1 MALTLPDPRQIE
13 SLKDRALRGKDL
25 LFLRQ
30 WTGLSIADCCYLLG
44 MPVVRW
50 HYYQKHPDRLI
61 DDAGVAL
68 LARALLTHPEAHF
81 LPRFPEF
88 AEVEPAFRHAL
99 RQCARSLPEPDT
111 ALGLLLGRDR
121 SSVARWR
128 RGTGQRPTPPPVRR
142 LLLVLHAVLADHG
155 VPGFESLVERA
166 ALEAAARGFD
176 LDSPAMVTW
185 TRRAPYRPRA
195 GSARRGRPPNSPP
208 PAPAAEPAAAPEPLE
223 ARTPPPGVGR
233 QRSRGRPRQRPPDA
247 TGPRG

>member
-99 RQCARSLPEPDT
+99 RQCARALPEPDT
-111 ALGLLLGRDR
+111 ALMCKI
-121 SSVARWR
+121 VQKIA
-128 RGTGQRPTPPPVRR
+128 
-142 LLLVLHAVLADHG
+142 
-155 VPGFESLVERA
+155 
-166 ALEAAARGFD
+166 
-176 LDSPAMVTW
+176 
-185 TRRAPYRPRA
+185 
-195 GSARRGRPPNSPP
+195 
-208 PAPAAEPAAAPEPLE
+208 
-223 ARTPPPGVGR
+223 VGR
-233 QRSRGRPRQRPPDA
+233 QGEVTLILRNGKNIEDGGMRHEPVSRS
-247 TGPRG
+247 TWH

>member
-1 MALTLPDPRQIE
+1 MALTLPDPHQME
-13 SLKDRALRGKDL
+13 SLKNRALRGKDL

-50 HYYQKHPDRLI
+50 HYYQKHPDHLI

-68 LARALLTHPEAHF
+68 LVRALLTHPEAHF

-88 AEVEPAFRHAL
+88 AEVEPAFRRAL
-99 RQCARSLPEPDT
+99 RQSARPLPDPDT

-128 RGTGQRPTPPPVRR
+128 RGDGQRPTPPPVRR
-142 LLLVLHAVLADHG
+142 LLLVLHTVLADHG
-155 VPGFESLVERA
+155 APGFESLVERA

-176 LDSPAMVTW
+176 LDSPAMISW
-185 TRRAPYRPRA
+185 TRRAPYRRL
-195 GSARRGRPPNSPP
+195 RDRPPESPP
-208 PAPAAEPAAAPEPLE
+208 PTDAEPTNAPEPLE
-223 ARTPPPGVGR
+223 AGTPPPDVEL
-233 QRSRGRPRQRPPDA
+233 QRPRGRPRKRPPDA
-247 TGPRG
+247 SPRG

>member
-1 MALTLPDPRQIE
+1 MALTLPDPGQIA
-13 SLKDRALRGKDL
+13 SLKDRALRGRDL

-44 MPVVRW
+44 MPAVRW
-50 HYYQKHPDRLI
+50 HHYQKHPDGLI

-68 LARALLTHPEAHF
+68 LVRALLTHPEAHF

-88 AEVEPAFRHAL
+88 AEVEPAWRRAL
-99 RQCARSLPEPDT
+99 RQSARPLPDPDT
-111 ALGLLLGRDR
+111 ALGLVLGRDR

-128 RGTGQRPTPPPVRR
+128 RGTGARKTPPPVRR

-185 TRRAPYRPRA
+185 MRRAPYR
-195 GSARRGRPPNSPP
+195 SRRGRPPESPP
-208 PAPAAEPAAAPEPLE
+208 PDAAPEPRE
-223 ARTPPPGVGR
+223 AQPPAAGGGPK
-233 QRSRGRPRQRPPDA
+233 RSRGRPRQRPPEA
-247 TGPRG
+247 TEPHG

>member
-1 MALTLPDPRQIE
+1 MALTLPDPSQIE

-50 HYYQKHPDRLI
+50 HHYQKHPDRLI

-88 AEVEPAFRHAL
+88 AEVEPALRRAL
-99 RQCARSLPEPDT
+99 RQSARPLPDPDT

-121 SSVARWR
+121 SSVGRWR
-128 RGTGQRPTPPPVRR
+128 RGTGLRPTPPPVRR

-176 LDSPAMVTW
+176 LDSPAMITW
-185 TRRAPYRPRA
+185 TRRAPYR
-195 GSARRGRPPNSPP
+195 RRRSHPPES
-208 PAPAAEPAAAPEPLE
+208 PAPDAEPAAASEPLE
-223 ARTPPPGVGR
+223 ARPPPPGGGPKR
-233 QRSRGRPRQRPPDA
+233 RRGRPRARPPDA
-247 TGPRG
+247 TGPRS

>member
-88 AEVEPAFRHAL
+88 AEVEPALRRAL
-99 RQCARSLPEPDT
+99 RQSARPLPEPDT
-111 ALGLLLGRDR
+111 VLGLLLGRDR
-121 SSVARWR
+121 SSVGRWR
-128 RGTGQRPTPPPVRR
+128 RGTGLRPTPPPVRR

-155 VPGFESLVERA
+155 VAGFESLVERA

-176 LDSPAMVTW
+176 LDAPAMVTW
-185 TRRAPYRPRA
+185 TRRAPYR
-195 GSARRGRPPNSPP
+195 SRRRPPPESPP
-208 PAPAAEPAAAPEPLE
+208 PAAAPEALE
-223 ARTPPPGVGR
+223 ARPPPSSGPTR
-233 QRSRGRPRQRPPDA
+233 PRGRPRQRPPDP
-247 TGPRG
+247 TDPRG